1 MPGEGSRSGFSES
14 VTGDAAA
21 KAGVDPSIDQS
32 RSIDPSRL
40 SGSSGKRHATAGR
53 SSSFSEVDSKS
64 IR

>member
-21 KAGVDPSIDQS
+21 KAGVDPL
-32 RSIDPSRL
+32 IDPSRL